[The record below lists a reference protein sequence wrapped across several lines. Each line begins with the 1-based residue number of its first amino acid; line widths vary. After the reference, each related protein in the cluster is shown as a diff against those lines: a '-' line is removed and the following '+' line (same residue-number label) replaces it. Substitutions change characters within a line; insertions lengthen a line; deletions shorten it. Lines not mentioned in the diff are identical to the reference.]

1 MALNRKSDDFTH
13 LAIRLLGDQRNRKTE
28 VSQFSEE
35 EALKLVELIEQTVR
49 PILFPVFCV
58 V

>member
-49 PILFPVFCV
+49 PILFPVFGV

>member
-49 PILFPVFCV
+49 PIMFPVFCV

>member
-1 MALNRKSDDFTH
+1 MALNKKSDDFTH

>member
-1 MALNRKSDDFTH
+1 MALNNKSDDFTH
-13 LAIRLLGDQRNRKTE
+13 LAIRLLSDQRNRKTE

-35 EALKLVELIEQTVR
+35 EALELIELIEQTVH
-49 PILFPVFCV
+49 PILFPVVGV